1 MNLTITPA
9 GHGLLPKH
17 PKDRRAWG
25 AIYLTIKF
33 RGPTSKTDLQDQV
46 PQDNR
51 SYVAYALRNGWL
63 EVAAQ

>member
-1 MNLTITPA
+1 MLLNITPA

-33 RGPTSKTDLQDQV
+33 CGPASKAHLQDQV

-51 SYVAYALRNGWL
+51 TYVAYALRNGWL
-63 EVAAQ
+63 EVVA